1 MNCCSEYRDYF
12 ATPEIMI
19 KAVERLDAYEEIFES
34 PAAMRT
40 FVEQVRVPESDVATW
55 HRIRK
60 SKLMDLKP
68 KPFDLKVPYN
78 EKNEA
83 KALGAQWN
91 HRKKTWFAPKSEREL
106 LVKWGGFT
114 KPNARIVFSEY
125 WTKRAAAK
133 SCDANYMLA
142 THPDHWPHLF

>member
-1 MNCCSEYRDYF
+1 MSDEHR
-12 ATPEIMI
+12 AP
-19 KAVERLDAYEEIFES
+19 
-34 PAAMRT
+34 
-40 FVEQVRVPESDVATW
+40 DVANW
-55 HRIRK
+55 NRLRILH
-60 SKLMDLKP
+60 LMDLESKS
-68 KPFDLKVPYN
+68 FDLKVPYK
-78 EKNEA
+78 EKDAA
-83 KALGAQWN
+83 KALGARWD